1 MSYNAEPS
9 VSWFADNSFRLAI
22 GVKLTSKLCFSITSW
37 QNMKSFLFIF
47 QISHLFFSIK
57 FSFWWKCRIASVGC
71 TREAKKV
78 PKQWSSLQNFSQI
91 RLLSSHLRYIV
102 LKRYWMLIF
111 KGDSFFFIREINHM
125 QEFQDEGQVAEWKRK
140 FDSDV
145 ETLKAK
151 SNALNIRSVSSWF
164 FGTINQSFC
173 RTFLF
178 LWLSSFAVSL
188 DISKLS
194 YLRTLKVVGISNICV
209 MWEDLVFL

>member
-111 KGDSFFFIREINHM
+111 KGDSFFLLERSIICKNFRMKGKLQNGKGSLIVM
-125 QEFQDEGQVAEWKRK
+125 LKR
-140 FDSDV
+140 
-145 ETLKAK
+145 
-151 SNALNIRSVSSWF
+151 
-164 FGTINQSFC
+164 
-173 RTFLF
+173 
-178 LWLSSFAVSL
+178 
-188 DISKLS
+188 
-194 YLRTLKVVGISNICV
+194 
-209 MWEDLVFL
+209 